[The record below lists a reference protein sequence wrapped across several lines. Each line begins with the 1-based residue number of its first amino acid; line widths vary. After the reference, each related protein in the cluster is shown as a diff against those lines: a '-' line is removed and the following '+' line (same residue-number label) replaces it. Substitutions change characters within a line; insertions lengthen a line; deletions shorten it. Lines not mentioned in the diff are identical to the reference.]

1 MDAGIGEGFT
11 DPDHPA
17 LAHQLFAAYARALR
31 VRVLA
36 SVMGEQGLPDSDRRF
51 LAFGERFE
59 RQLVNQQA
67 ARTLEESLA
76 AGWAV
81 LKGLPHGE
89 LTRLSNAQI
98 GRHLGADTHA

>member
-1 MDAGIGEGFT
+1 
-11 DPDHPA
+11 
-17 LAHQLFAAYARALR
+17 

-36 SVMGEQGLPDSDRRF
+36 SVMGEQGLPESDRRF

-59 RQLVNQQA
+59 RQFVPQERAL
-67 ARTLEESLA
+67 TLEESLE

-81 LKGLPHGE
+81 LRGLPYGE

-98 GRHLGADTHA
+98 GRHLETEHA